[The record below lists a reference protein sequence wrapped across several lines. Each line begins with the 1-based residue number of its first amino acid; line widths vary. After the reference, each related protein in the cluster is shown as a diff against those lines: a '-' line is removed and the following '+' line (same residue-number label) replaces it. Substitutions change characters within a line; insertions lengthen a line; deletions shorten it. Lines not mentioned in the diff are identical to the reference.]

1 MTGHGDPGLLGAR
14 NPKMQR
20 VRRLSTSRRTRA
32 SEGAFVIEGP
42 TLVGDA
48 LDAGVT
54 LREVFHEPGAPDE
67 LLERARRRD
76 GCEVVAVRSGVLAAV
91 GDAVTSQGVLAV
103 ADLPEHRFDDIP
115 GTAALLVLSE
125 VADPGNA
132 GTLVR
137 AAEAA
142 GLGGVVFTAGS
153 VDPWS
158 PKVVRASAG
167 SVLRIPVLRSGEPA
181 AVLSELRSR
190 HRTCIG
196 TRAAD
201 AADYT
206 VAELPTGSAIV
217 LGNEAHGVDPGVGD
231 LIDTWV
237 RIPMAGS
244 VESLNVAMAGTLLA
258 FEVARRG

>member
-1 MTGHGDPGLLGAR
+1 MTGHGDPALLGAR
-14 NPKMQR
+14 NPRMQR

-32 SEGAFVIEGP
+32 AEGAFVIEGP

-48 LDAGVT
+48 IEAGVA
-54 LREVFHEPGAPDE
+54 LQEVFHEPGAPGD
-67 LLERARRRD
+67 LLERARRRG
-76 GCEVVAVRSGVLAAV
+76 GCDVAAVRSGVLAAV
-91 GDAVTSQGVLAV
+91 GDAITSQGVLAV
-103 ADLPEHRFDDIP
+103 ADIPEHRLDDIP
-115 GTAALLVLSE
+115 DTAAILVLAE

-142 GLGGVVFTAGS
+142 GLGAVVFTAGS

-167 SVLRIPVLRSGEPA
+167 SVLRVPVVRSDQPA
-181 AVLSELRSR
+181 GLLAELRSR

-196 TRAAD
+196 TRATD

-206 VAELPTGSAIV
+206 VAELPAGAAIV
-217 LGNEAHGVDPGVGD
+217 LGNEAHGVDPAVSD
-231 LIDTWV
+231 LIDVWV
-237 RIPMAGS
+237 RIPMAGK